1 VIHAAGLYL
10 RAAARDRGVL
20 LPLAALA
27 LALLGVFAYKPNEV
41 GETWALTALLAFGLT
56 AWLHGAVLRSMPE
69 AERDM
74 VTAALGGLHASERV
88 GLLLG
93 LVLAAGVAAV
103 FLGYP
108 LAIDAFDRPAGR
120 ADVLQAAGAHLV
132 TGLLG
137 AQLARLA
144 SPPLVRR
151 RASAASIVAVAV
163 LASIV
168 GQAHLG
174 PLAGPMS
181 VSAALVDG
189 AAVQVLVACM
199 VCLGAA
205 AALEL
210 GRALAVRRLG

>member
-1 VIHAAGLYL
+1 VIPAAALYA

-20 LPLAALA
+20 QPLAALA

-74 VTAALGGLHASERV
+74 VAAALGGLRASERV
-88 GLLLG
+88 GMLIG
-93 LVLAAGVAAV
+93 LVLAAAVCAV
-103 FLGYP
+103 FIAYP
-108 LAIDAFDRPAGR
+108 VAIGAFDRPVRA

-132 TGLLG
+132 TGLIG

-144 SPPLVRR
+144 SPPLARR
-151 RASAASIVAVAV
+151 RASAAAVVALAV
-163 LASIV
+163 LASV
-168 GQAHLG
+168 VAQPRLG

-181 VSAALVDG
+181 VSAALADGG
-189 AAVQVLVACM
+189 AAQVLAACA
-199 VCLGAA
+199 VCVGAA
-205 AALEL
+205 GALEL
-210 GRALAVRRLG
+210 GRRLALRRLG